1 MGSRQ
6 AFPHCSASLRADSS
20 GSSTSA
26 WRPHL
31 AMSQGRGHCSVP
43 LTLSPGPGLTACADT
58 DSDPAWS
65 KRPCKHSLR
74 YAEPSHVLLG
84 SSAPSMTSPAS
95 GPEKSVVCS
104 PWQGA
109 GRNGG
114 CCCGVHTWEPG
125 RAFVTLT
132 PSLLFPSASLAG

>member
-1 MGSRQ
+1 MGFWQ
-6 AFPHCSASLRADSS
+6 AFPHCSVSLRADSS

-43 LTLSPGPGLTACADT
+43 LTLSPGPGLTACANT

-65 KRPCKHSLR
+65 KRPCQQSLR
-74 YAEPSHVLLG
+74 YAEPSHMLLG
-84 SSAPSMTSPAS
+84 SSEPRMTSHAS

-109 GRNGG
+109 GSNGS
-114 CCCGVHTWEPG
+114 CCCRVYTWEPG

-132 PSLLFPSASLAG
+132 PSLLSPSASLAG